1 LSSSPGGE
9 EEIRRLLA
17 AYEQYQAQAD
27 GISHQLG
34 LSQIAAQG
42 LESALAAVDALQ
54 EAEVGQEILVPIGS
68 GSFIHGKLASKENVI
83 LNVGAGVSIEKR
95 SEEAK
100 EILKARKNEVLEGSK
115 KLTEVLAKIDQEMQ
129 KIQGIMQQYE
139 SRLSSGQGSEGVV

>member
-42 LESALAAVDALQ
+42 LESALAAVDALE

-68 GSFIHGKLASKENVI
+68 GSFIHGKLASKENMI

-95 SEEAK
+95 SDEAK

>member
-1 LSSSPGGE
+1 MSSSPGSE

-17 AYEQYQAQAD
+17 AYEQYQAQAE
-27 GISHQLG
+27 GISDQLG

>member
-1 LSSSPGGE
+1 MSSSPGGE

-34 LSQIAAQG
+34 LTQIAAQG
-42 LESALAAVDALQ
+42 LERALGAVEALE

-83 LNVGAGVSIEKR
+83 LNVGAGVSIEK
-95 SEEAK
+95 SPAEAK
-100 EILKARKNEVLEGSK
+100 DILKIRKNEVLEGSK
-115 KLTEVLAKIDQEMQ
+115 KLSEVLAKIDQEMQ

-139 SRLSSGQGSEGVV
+139 SRLSGQGSEGVV